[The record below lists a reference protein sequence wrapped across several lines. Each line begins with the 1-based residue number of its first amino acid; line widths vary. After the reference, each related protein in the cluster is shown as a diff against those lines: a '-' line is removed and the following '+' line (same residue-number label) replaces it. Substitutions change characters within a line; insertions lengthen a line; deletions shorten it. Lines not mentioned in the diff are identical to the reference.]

1 MLQTANFSDHRANLK
16 SHCEK
21 VVDDNITL
29 IVTRTDGKDVIVQ
42 SLDSYNIINNE
53 LQKVKMKLAIQKM
66 MVKAEKEISDG
77 NFMSLDETVN
87 QLRTRIGGHESA

>member
-42 SLDSYNIINNE
+42 SLDSYNMINNE
-53 LQKVKMKLAIQKM
+53 LQKVKMELAIQKM
-66 MVKAEKEISDG
+66 MVRAEKEISDG

-87 QLRTRIGGHESA
+87 QLRTRIDGHESA